1 MPTERGT
8 SQTKPA
14 NRLRREAGLFQVV
27 TYGVGSIIG
36 AGIYVLVGDASGLAG
51 GMLWLAF
58 GIGALIALPTGLA
71 YAELSSMYP
80 RTASEYVY
88 VGRAYGSRGLS
99 FIKQWMMLLT
109 ELVAAAA
116 IALGFGRYLSSL
128 VSVPVMPIAA
138 SVLVGLT
145 AITMLGIKGSLRVNG
160 VLSLV
165 AIAGLLFVIIFGV
178 HRIGVADYTSSPH
191 GLSGIFG
198 ATALVFF
205 AFIGFD
211 NVANLSEETKQPER
225 TIPRGLLIALGITTL
240 LYVLIGLVAVS
251 VVPWQELSA
260 SKAPLAL
267 VASKSLGHVAFDIVA
282 ITAMLTTLNTVLV
295 QLLVSSRIVYG
306 MGQEQALP
314 GGFGR
319 VSRRTSAPVLA
330 SGAAMLAALAF
341 LSLGSVD
348 VVAKVT
354 SFGSLLTFAAVNL
367 ALLHLRR
374 VAPHASRPFR
384 VPLTIGWVS
393 IPALLGLLSCLA
405 MLTRFDWFS
414 ATLGLSL
421 SLSGW
426 LFYMVYTRQHSTEAS
441 AFHEPHETGPP
452 GKAAG
457 T

>member
-1 MPTERGT
+1 
-8 SQTKPA
+8 
-14 NRLRREAGLFQVV
+14 
-27 TYGVGSIIG
+27 
-36 AGIYVLVGDASGLAG
+36 
-51 GMLWLAF
+51 
-58 GIGALIALPTGLA
+58 
-71 YAELSSMYP
+71 
-80 RTASEYVY
+80 
-88 VGRAYGSRGLS
+88 
-99 FIKQWMMLLT
+99 
-109 ELVAAAA
+109 
-116 IALGFGRYLSSL
+116 
-128 VSVPVMPIAA
+128 VPVIPIAA

-145 AITMLGIKGSLRVNG
+145 AIAMLGIKGSLRVNG

-225 TIPRGLLIALGITTL
+225 TIPRGLLIALAITTL

-251 VVPWQELSA
+251 VVPWQELSS

-295 QLLVSSRIVYG
+295 QLLVSSRIIYG
-306 MGQEQALP
+306 MGQAQALP

-393 IPALLGLLSCLA
+393 VPALLGLLSCLA

-426 LFYMVYTRQHSTEAS
+426 LFYTVYSRHHSTEAS
-441 AFHEPHETGPP
+441 SFHETHETGPP